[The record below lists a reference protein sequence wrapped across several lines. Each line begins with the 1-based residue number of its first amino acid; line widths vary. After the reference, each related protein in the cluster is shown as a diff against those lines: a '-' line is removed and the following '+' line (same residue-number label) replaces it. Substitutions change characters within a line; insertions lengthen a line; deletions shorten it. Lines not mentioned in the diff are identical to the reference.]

1 MKRARILIVDD
12 EQSMR
17 DFLRI
22 FFAKQGYDAI
32 VAENGLDA
40 LGKIKQ
46 EHFDLVMSDIRM
58 PEMDGMRLLNE
69 VRNFSDSLQVI
80 IMTAYG
86 STSDAIKAMKFGAYD
101 YITKP
106 FQLEEVRVTVEK
118 ALEKTELLKENRNLK
133 EELDDRFRVNR
144 IIGKSKAMED
154 VFSMIR
160 KVADTK
166 TNILIS
172 GESGTGKELAARAIH
187 GNSNRKDRP
196 FVSVNCGA
204 IPGELMESELFG
216 HKQGSFTGAIKDKD
230 GLFLAADGGTIFL
243 DEIGELPLQLQV
255 KLLRAL
261 QERKI
266 MPVGE
271 TKEKTIDTRV
281 LAATNRDL
289 KEQVARGLFR
299 EDLYYRLNVIQI
311 HLPPLTER
319 RDDIPLLV
327 RHFVTKY
334 SKEMG
339 LEPLRVSEA
348 AMMILSGHDYPGNVR
363 ELANIVERAVTL
375 ETTESIRPESLPP
388 SLLERFD
395 LEQPEEPVAVG
406 RQPIIP
412 EMGVTLDSVLEHI
425 EREYIVEAL
434 ENAKGVKKTA
444 ADLLGISFR
453 SLRYRLKK
461 LDLEPNGSAPIN
473 GKHN

>member
-1 MKRARILIVDD
+1 MKKARILIVDD

-22 FFAKQGYDAI
+22 FFSKQGYEAV

-40 LGKIKQ
+40 LNRIKQ

-58 PEMDGMRLLNE
+58 PEMDGMRLLHE
-69 VRNFSDSLQVI
+69 VRNFSDSLQII

-86 STSDAIKAMKFGAYD
+86 STADAIKAMKHGAYD

-118 ALEKTELLKENRNLK
+118 ALEKTELLKENRHLK
-133 EELDDRFRVNR
+133 EKLDDRFQVNR
-144 IIGKSKAMED
+144 IVGSSKAMRD

-160 KVADTK
+160 KVAETK

-172 GESGTGKELAARAIH
+172 GESGTGKELVARAIH
-187 GNSNRKDRP
+187 GNSSRKEKA

-230 GLFLAADGGTIFL
+230 GLFVAADGGTIFL

-266 MPVGE
+266 MPVGD
-271 TKEKTIDTRV
+271 TKEITIDTRV

-289 KEQVARGLFR
+289 KEQVAKGLFR

-327 RHFVTKY
+327 RHFVEKY
-334 SKEMG
+334 SKEMD

-348 AMMILSGHDYPGNVR
+348 AMMILAGHDYPGNVR

-388 SLLERFD
+388 SLLERFGQ
-395 LEQPEEPVAVG
+395 ESQEEEVRPAA
-406 RQPIIP
+406 RQAIIP
-412 EMGVTLDSVLEHI
+412 EMGVTLDSVLEGI
-425 EREYIVEAL
+425 ERDYIVEAL

-461 LDLEPNGSAPIN
+461 LNLDSPGGMSEN
-473 GKHN
+473 GKE